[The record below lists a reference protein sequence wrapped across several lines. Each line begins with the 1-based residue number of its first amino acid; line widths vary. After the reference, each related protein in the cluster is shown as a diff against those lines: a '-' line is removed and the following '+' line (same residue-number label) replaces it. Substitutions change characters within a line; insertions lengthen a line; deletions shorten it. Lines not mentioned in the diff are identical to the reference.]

1 MKDVTPGGR
10 PRRHRRV
17 VRPGP
22 VPEDAAAVDAL
33 RQHPGALP
41 ERARE
46 DTDESWGV
54 RAEDSND
61 ARLRRDVPPHW

>member
-1 MKDVTPGGR
+1 MKDTTPGGR

-22 VPEDAAAVDAL
+22 GHEDVAAADAL

-41 ERARE
+41 ERAGE
-46 DTDESWGV
+46 DTEEPWGV
-54 RAEDSND
+54 EDSND